1 MAQRPPAHPAQ
12 KPAGTRSAGTG
23 ATDATPV
30 FHWPVHGKILARF
43 GPQANGENNDGIA
56 IAVPEGTPIRSAQD
70 GVVIYAGSGLKGFG
84 NLALVRHANNY
95 ITVYAHAKE
104 LRVKRGDQVKRD
116 DVIGASG
123 QTGNVSTPQV
133 HFEVRKDSAPVD
145 PLRLLEGSR
154 HST

>member
-1 MAQRPPAHPAQ
+1 
-12 KPAGTRSAGTG
+12 
-23 ATDATPV
+23 
-30 FHWPVHGKILARF
+30 
-43 GPQANGENNDGIA
+43 
-56 IAVPEGTPIRSAQD
+56 
-70 GVVIYAGSGLKGFG
+70 VVIYAGSGLKGFG

-95 ITVYAHAKE
+95 VTVYAHAKE

-123 QTGNVSTPQV
+123 QTGNVNTPQV

-154 HST
+154 HSTKRNAMIFGARGVQAQPDKTIAP